1 MRVVALYDIHGN
13 LPALEAVL
21 ADAGAPDAWVV
32 GGDVCGGPLVAK
44 TIDVLLTLREPVHWV
59 MGNADREALDE
70 GVLSDGH
77 AQLVRSFA
85 PVVELDGVLYCH
97 GTPDSDEGIITRLTP
112 PERIE
117 ALLAGVEAKLVVGGH
132 IHQQHRSGRYVNA
145 GSVGLPYEGRSG
157 AFWLEVDGGE
167 PRFRETAYD
176 VTRVPEWDLAR
187 ESLIEPTDPGAVA
200 RHFEAMV

>member
-21 ADAGAPDAWVV
+21 ADAGAPGAWVI
-32 GGDVCGGPLVAK
+32 GGDVCGGPQVGECLDA
-44 TIDVLLTLREPVHWV
+44 LLALTEPVHWV
-59 MGNADREALDE
+59 MGNADREGLEA
-70 GVLSDGH
+70 GTLSPDH
-77 AQLVRSFA
+77 QELVASFA

-97 GTPDSDEGIITRLTP
+97 GTPDSDTGIITRLSA

-117 ALLAGVEAKLVVGGH
+117 GLLAGVGAALVVGGH

-145 GSVGLPYEGRSG
+145 GSVGLPYEGRAG

-167 PRFRETAYD
+167 PRFRDTAYD
-176 VTRVPEWDLAR
+176 VTLVPAWELAR
-187 ESLIEPTDPGAVA
+187 ESLLEPVDPEEVA